1 MFFQRVKY
9 IGVALCMLIITTLS
23 MAPPAVAVED
33 CPSGMS
39 DLDCQA
45 LKFGWEDWVPDSAN
59 SCGESSAGSVV
70 TSSDFQKN
78 LEQAYNYFLS
88 KKDANGNPILT
99 DIQAA
104 AIIGNIARESTG
116 DPQNTQTKFTP
127 DRTKDPNE
135 VTPANGGWGLIQWT
149 PARKVIRAAEDAG
162 ITGPIYEL
170 QTQLDLVWWHMN
182 NRSPT
187 AHMNMLAGFT
197 QTDLMEAVKYYEI
210 TMEGAGDKAYT
221 ERFKA
226 AQIALK
232 YPKTGNTTISAS
244 TGCECVSDDSLLR
257 GSAGKVVLDPG
268 HSGIDKQGA
277 EKDSETGLYI
287 GDSSNPTER
296 KQVWEVAQKVKK
308 TLEEK
313 GYTVIMTK
321 KSEKDYVNLKQ
332 RALIANKANAAIAV
346 SIHNTPGKFGG
357 SSSWVSPQKVGNY
370 RTNENG
376 KKTVFEDKALA
387 QKSQAYA
394 QAMVAARKA
403 AGEPGAKIHDIVFD
417 GRPGLSA
424 GNLPVVQLLSKVPWI
439 YNEVGQTGFN
449 TDIYAKG
456 IADGIMRA
464 VRPAKD
470 ASRSNSEGCSGAAA
484 GDAVQTALNY
494 AWPTYTSPPYTKL
507 KPSYESA
514 VKSALKEGG
523 RYVGTLA
530 KPGVDCGG
538 FVTLVMRDSG
548 VDPKYGGGG
557 NVERQHEHIQ
567 KSGLYRKIDVETTAD
582 LQPGDIAIS
591 KGEGHTFIY
600 VGPGQ
605 TGSNA
610 DGSPAEFATAVASA
624 SIGGRGGRSWR
635 SPMAGRENPL
645 TADHIYRYI
654 GGSNE

>member
-9 IGVALCMLIITTLS
+9 IGVALCMLITTTLS

-104 AIIGNIARESTG
+104 AIIGNIAHESGG
-116 DPQNTQTKFTP
+116 DPQNTQGDYTP

-135 VTPANGGWGLIQWT
+135 VTPASGGWGLIQWT
-149 PARKVIRAAEDAG
+149 PARKVIGIAEKAG

-170 QTQLDLVWWHMN
+170 QTQLDIVWWHMN
-182 NRSPT
+182 NESPLVRYK
-187 AHMNMLAGFT
+187 NMLAGFT
-197 QTDLMEAVKYYEI
+197 QTDLMEAVKYYEK
-210 TMEGAGDKAYT
+210 TMEGAGTKAYDS
-221 ERFKA
+221 RFKA

-232 YPKTGNTTISAS
+232 YSKTGNTTISAS
-244 TGCECVSDDSLLR
+244 TGCECVSDDSLLH

-296 KQVWEVAQKVKK
+296 KQVWDVAQKVKK

-313 GYTVIMTK
+313 GYTVVMTK
-321 KSEKDYVNLKQ
+321 QSESDYVNLKQ
-332 RALIANKANAAIAV
+332 RAAIANKANAAIAV

-370 RTNENG
+370 RMNENG

-394 QAMVAARKA
+394 QAMVVARRE
-403 AGEPGAKIHDIVFD
+403 AGEPGVKIHDIVFD

-449 TDIYAKG
+449 ADVYAKG

-464 VRPAKD
+464 VSPAKD
-470 ASRSNSEGCSGAAA
+470 ASQSNSDGCSGAAA

-494 AWPTYTSPPYTKL
+494 AWPTHKSPPYTKL
-507 KPSYESA
+507 KPSYELA
-514 VKSALKEGG
+514 VKTALKEG
-523 RYVGTLA
+523 RYVGGE
-530 KPGVDCGG
+530 KYPGVDCGG
-538 FVTLVMRDSG
+538 FVTLAMRDSG

-557 NVERQHEHIQ
+557 NVAKQFEYII
-567 KSGLYRKIDVETTAD
+567 KSGLYKEIEVKTTAD
-582 LQPGDIAIS
+582 LQPGDIAI
-591 KGEGHTFIY
+591 KKNKKHTFMY

-624 SIGGRGGRSWR
+624 SISDTGRSWR
-635 SPMAGRENPL
+635 SPMAGNENPL
-645 TADHIYRYI
+645 GEVYIYRYI